1 MMEAIAG
8 AAMDMKSAQLAA
20 EYSIA
25 VTKKVMD
32 TQELAAQELLNM
44 LPATPPVVQKGQLID
59 TYAWKRRSRK
69 ALSFFREKNM
79 AGEENAGRA
88 QIFLKLRVFLPQF

>member
-1 MMEAIAG
+1 MLEAIAG

-44 LPATPPVVQKGQLID
+44 LPATPPDMVPWF
-59 TYAWKRRSRK
+59 TT
-69 ALSFFREKNM
+69 
-79 AGEENAGRA
+79 
-88 QIFLKLRVFLPQF
+88 

>member
-20 EYSIA
+20 DYSIA

-32 TQELAAQELLNM
+32 TQELAAQEMLNM
-44 LPATPPVVQKGQLID
+44 LPATPPKSPRPE
-59 TYAWKRRSRK
+59 RRCPRP
-69 ALSFFREKNM
+69 R
-79 AGEENAGRA
+79 R
-88 QIFLKLRVFLPQF
+88 RP

>member
-44 LPATPPVVQKGQLID
+44 LPATPPVVQNGQLID
-59 TYAWKRRSRK
+59 TYARKEAVERRFLFLGRK
-69 ALSFFREKNM
+69 TWRGKKMRDEPKFS
-79 AGEENAGRA
+79 
-88 QIFLKLRVFLPQF
+88 

>member
-59 TYAWKRRSRK
+59 TYALYSFTELC
-69 ALSFFREKNM
+69 ALLVIEHFKYS
-79 AGEENAGRA
+79 A
-88 QIFLKLRVFLPQF
+88 V

>member
-32 TQELAAQELLNM
+32 T
-44 LPATPPVVQKGQLID
+44 
-59 TYAWKRRSRK
+59 
-69 ALSFFREKNM
+69 
-79 AGEENAGRA
+79 
-88 QIFLKLRVFLPQF
+88 

>member
-8 AAMDMKSAQLAA
+8 AAMDMKSAKLAA
-20 EYSIA
+20 EYSVA

-59 TYAWKRRSRK
+59 TSA
-69 ALSFFREKNM
+69 
-79 AGEENAGRA
+79 
-88 QIFLKLRVFLPQF
+88 

>member
-8 AAMDMKSAQLAA
+8 AAMDMKSARLAA
-20 EYSIA
+20 
-25 VTKKVMD
+25 KVMD

-59 TYAWKRRSRK
+59 TYA
-69 ALSFFREKNM
+69 
-79 AGEENAGRA
+79 
-88 QIFLKLRVFLPQF
+88 

>member
-32 TQELAAQELLNM
+32 RTRRLFSTSQKTEAN
-44 LPATPPVVQKGQLID
+44 PA
-59 TYAWKRRSRK
+59 
-69 ALSFFREKNM
+69 
-79 AGEENAGRA
+79 
-88 QIFLKLRVFLPQF
+88 

>member
-44 LPATPPVVQKGQLID
+44 LPATPPVVQQGQLID
-59 TYAWKRRSRK
+59 TYACKEGAERLFLFLGRK
-69 ALSFFREKNM
+69 TWRGKKMRDERNFS
-79 AGEENAGRA
+79 
-88 QIFLKLRVFLPQF
+88 

>member
-20 EYSIA
+20 EYSVA

-44 LPATPPVVQKGQLID
+44 LPATPPVVQKGQLIE
-59 TYAWKRRSRK
+59 KK
-69 ALSFFREKNM
+69 EPKGSFFFLGRKTWRGEKM
-79 AGEENAGRA
+79 RDEPK
-88 QIFLKLRVFLPQF
+88 FS

>member
-1 MMEAIAG
+1 MMVSIAG
-8 AAMDMKSAQLAA
+8 MAMAYRQAQFSQ

-44 LPATPPVVQKGQLID
+44 LPTASVKGQYID
-59 TYAWKRRSRK
+59 TYA
-69 ALSFFREKNM
+69 
-79 AGEENAGRA
+79 
-88 QIFLKLRVFLPQF
+88 

>member
-8 AAMDMKSAQLAA
+8 AAMDMKSARLAA
-20 EYSIA
+20 DYSIA

-59 TYAWKRRSRK
+59 TYA
-69 ALSFFREKNM
+69 
-79 AGEENAGRA
+79 
-88 QIFLKLRVFLPQF
+88 